1 MKAIIFCG
9 YHKSGKTT
17 LMTRAVRG
25 LTKRGHRVATVKH
38 SPGLGIDDASANTDS
53 EKLFHAGSETTLLV
67 TGEEALLTKRLRLT
81 MHKTESLVVE
91 ALSHVDAAYVLI
103 EGFKLY
109 RGPIAKLIFVHQAE
123 DLSGF
128 EEQGTA
134 AYTGFSSREGWSK
147 SIPHLP
153 PSAGEDE
160 LADFVEQNAC
170 ELTG

>member
-38 SPGLGIDDASANTDS
+38 SPGLGVDDASAHTDS
-53 EKLFHAGSETTLLV
+53 EKLFRAGSESTLLV
-67 TGEEALLTKRLRLT
+67 AGEEALLTRRLHLAKRE
-81 MHKTESLVVE
+81 TESLVGE
-91 ALSHVDAAYVLI
+91 ALSHVDADYVLI
-103 EGFKLY
+103 EGFKSY
-109 RGPIAKLIFVHQAE
+109 RGPIAKLVFVHHAK
-123 DLSGF
+123 DLDGF
-128 EEQGTA
+128 EEQGAA
-134 AYTGFSSREGWSK
+134 AYTGFASREGWSK

-160 LADFVEQNAC
+160 LADFVEQNGC